1 MLSWPRRRVCDK
13 FLGKPM
19 QLLVIRHGT
28 AEDAGPDGDD
38 SARELTKAGKREMKE
53 VVAGLR
59 TIVDDIDV
67 IAASPLVRAQQ
78 TAEIVAKAY
87 GDLPIH
93 TTDSLTPDSDP
104 SALRDWLSKH
114 SSADVVAVVGH
125 EPHLSLLITWF
136 MTGAGD
142 SRVALS
148 KGGAA
153 LLEFS
158 SGMSAGSGILLW
170 LLKRSELRHL
180 GE

>member
-1 MLSWPRRRVCDK
+1 MR
-13 FLGKPM
+13 
-19 QLLVIRHGT
+19 LLVIRHGT
-28 AEDAGPDGDD
+28 AEDVGPDGND
-38 SARELTKAGKREMKE
+38 SARELTKAGKKEMKE
-53 VVAGLR
+53 VVAGLK

-87 GDLPIH
+87 GDLPID
-93 TTDSLTPDSDP
+93 TVEALTPDSNP
-104 SALRDWLSKH
+104 SDLRGWLSKQT
-114 SSADVVAVVGH
+114 SAEVVAVVGH

-136 MTGAGD
+136 MTGAGE

-153 LLEFS
+153 LLDFWSE
-158 SGMSAGSGILLW
+158 MAAGSGTLQW

>member
-1 MLSWPRRRVCDK
+1 
-13 FLGKPM
+13 M

-28 AEDAGPDGDD
+28 AEDVGPDGDD
-38 SARELTKAGKREMKE
+38 SARELTKAGKKEMKE

-67 IAASPLVRAQQ
+67 LAASPLVRAQQ
-78 TAEIVAKAY
+78 TAAIVAKAY
-87 GDLPIH
+87 GGLPVH
-93 TTDSLTPDSDP
+93 TVDALTPDSDP
-104 SALRDWLSKH
+104 AALRDWLSKQP
-114 SSADVVAVVGH
+114 SAEVVAVVGH

-153 LLEFS
+153 LLDFWSE
-158 SGMSAGSGILLW
+158 MAAGTGTLQW